1 LKKIRH
7 VWTQKIQKGRILCG
21 NIIPFFK
28 NISPIFQ
35 FFEKHSPT
43 FGPKTIKRD
52 IMWQYS
58 SFFGKLLSIFLI
70 AKHSPDLDP
79 KTLKREF
86 HVAIFS
92 FFLKNIANFIFLI
105 LKIIRHIWAKKHL

>member
-1 LKKIRH
+1 
-7 VWTQKIQKGRILCG
+7 
-21 NIIPFFK
+21 
-28 NISPIFQ
+28 
-35 FFEKHSPT
+35 
-43 FGPKTIKRD
+43 
-52 IMWQYS
+52 MWQYS